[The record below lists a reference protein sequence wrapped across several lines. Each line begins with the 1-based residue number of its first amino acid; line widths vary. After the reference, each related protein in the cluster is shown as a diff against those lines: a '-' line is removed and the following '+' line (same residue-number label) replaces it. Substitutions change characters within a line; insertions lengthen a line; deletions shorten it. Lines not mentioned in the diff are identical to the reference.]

1 MLPGKNAV
9 ERVFLISVIQATDS
23 TITGW
28 NRKNCGGKPGCGQ
41 AKFAQSEREK
51 NGIQSVEQDV
61 GVISDRIQSPQLIL
75 NPKDGAG
82 DRIILL
88 ERKRVE
94 PQLI

>member
-1 MLPGKNAV
+1 M

-28 NRKNCGGKPGCGQ
+28 NRKNCSGKPGCGQ

-94 PQLI
+94 PQLM